1 MDEYPISTSCP
12 EEQKTA
18 LHLGGNGDCQDNLAA
33 HVFLIS
39 NLPSNLSAN
48 LSNPFTI
55 GSDYAQAGF
64 GLTVE
69 NRQ

>member
-1 MDEYPISTSCP
+1 MY
-12 EEQKTA
+12 
-18 LHLGGNGDCQDNLAA
+18 NLAA
-33 HVFLIS
+33 LVFLIS

-48 LSNPFTI
+48 LSNPIIT

-69 NRQ
+69 NKH